1 MKTTLDKQ
9 IEESK
14 ALVAE
19 ERATKDKHETELK
32 AIDFKKQ
39 FLIRD
44 KLAEVMVLM
53 NELGFSE
60 IKDERG
66 KTILSKCET
75 DIAGLTAMK

>member
-32 AIDFKKQ
+32 AIDLNPDQKGIC
-39 FLIRD
+39 IR
-44 KLAEVMVLM
+44 EV
-53 NELGFSE
+53 
-60 IKDERG
+60 
-66 KTILSKCET
+66 
-75 DIAGLTAMK
+75 

>member
-1 MKTTLDKQ
+1 VSL
-9 IEESK
+9 
-14 ALVAE
+14 
-19 ERATKDKHETELK
+19 
-32 AIDFKKQ
+32 KKQ